1 MKPKAARGSF
11 LGRLIRRLFW
21 LSLIG
26 IVAVVVGLGALL
38 WYYGRG
44 LPSVASLR
52 YYNPPQVTRVVDRH
66 GAVIDEVFT
75 ERRTVVPISR
85 VPRVLVLSVLAA
97 EDADF
102 YRHQGLDYPGLIRAF
117 VRALITGRV
126 QGTSTITQQIV
137 KNLILS
143 PERSLA
149 RKVRELILARRIEQE
164 FSKEE
169 ILGLYLNSINYG
181 HGRYGVQEASQFYF
195 GKNVQ
200 DLSLAEASLLAGVPQ
215 SPTHLSPRAHP
226 EAARRRQLFVLGQ
239 LESKRAQ
246 YWPDLTV
253 AEIAAAR
260 DATVQL
266 VSGDT
271 NEEHAPEVMQLVRE
285 QLRSILGRDA
295 LLHGA
300 YVVHT
305 TIDLALERAAREAL
319 RKGLHALDERHDI
332 RPPFHAPQRARA
344 TPARRSSDALRVGRS
359 YDAVVTRTDDA
370 TGSVVLDIAGHA
382 ARGSMHNLARYNPD
396 HLTASRFFER
406 GARIR
411 VTVERIPPAQEQ
423 GSNVEVRID
432 LGPEGAILVI
442 DPRTRD
448 ILAMIGGYE
457 RTPGYNRAVQA
468 TRQPGSAFKPIVYGL
483 AIQSRRFT
491 PATLVLDAPEVFD
504 QWRPQNY
511 ETWNYQG
518 AIRLREA
525 VAQSVNLVA
534 IRVIQDVT
542 PAAAVDFARKLG
554 ITSALEPTLA
564 LSLGASDVKPIEL
577 VNAYATF
584 AAGGMFAQPRL
595 ITRIVGPDGRD
606 IALPARE
613 PAHPV
618 MTPAEA
624 YILTSMLTSVVQTG
638 TATGARRLQRAVAGK
653 TGTSNEARDAWF
665 VGYTPDFVAGVWI
678 GYDDY
683 HRSLGRRESGGRAAV
698 PVWLDVMQIAEH
710 NRPVVDF
717 PMPSGVVTARI
728 DPATGLLAYEG
739 EANAI
744 DEVFLEGTAPT
755 ESAPASDIVDTNTF
769 LLEQLAPT
777 TAQAP
782 ASDQ

>member
-1 MKPKAARGSF
+1 MFVRVV
-11 LGRLIRRLFW
+11 RRVFW
-21 LSLIG
+21 LGLIG
-26 IVAVVVGLGALL
+26 IVAIAVGLSVLL
-38 WYYGRG
+38 WYYGRD
-44 LPSVASLR
+44 LPPVASLR
-52 YYNPPQVTRVVDRH
+52 HYNPPQVTRVVDRH
-66 GAVIDEVFT
+66 GALIEEFFT

-117 VRALITGRV
+117 VRALMTGRV

-164 FSKEE
+164 FTKEE

-226 EAARRRQLFVLGQ
+226 EAARRRQLFVLAQ

-253 AEIAAAR
+253 EAIEAAR
-260 DATVQL
+260 NATVQL

-285 QLRSILGRDA
+285 ELRA
-295 LLHGA
+295 LVGAEAMAHGA
-300 YVVHT
+300 YTVHT
-305 TIDLALERAAREAL
+305 TIDLGLQRAARAAL
-319 RKGLHALDERHDI
+319 REGLHALDERHGI
-332 RPPFHAPQRARA
+332 HPPFRAPERARRNPPRNA
-344 TPARRSSDALRVGRS
+344 NANAALRVGRS
-359 YDAVVTRTDDA
+359 YDALVTGTSDA
-370 TGSVVLDIAGHA
+370 TGEVQLEINGHRA
-382 ARGSMHNLARYNPD
+382 SSSMHSLARYNPD
-396 HLTASRFFER
+396 HLAASRFFER
-406 GARIR
+406 GARLR
-411 VTVERIPPAQEQ
+411 VTVEHLPDASDPT
-423 GSNVEVRID
+423 GEVQARID
-432 LGPEGAILVI
+432 LGPEGAIIVI

-448 ILAMIGGYE
+448 VLAMIGGYE

-491 PATLVLDAPEVFD
+491 PASLVLDAPEVFD

-511 ETWNYQG
+511 ETWTYQG

-534 IRVIQDVT
+534 IRVMQDVT
-542 PAAAVDFARKLG
+542 PPATVDFARKLG
-554 ITSALEPTLA
+554 ITTALEPTLA

-584 AAGGMFAQPRL
+584 AAGGMFAAPHL
-595 ITRIVGPDGRD
+595 IASIDGPNGRPVQLRTRGPAQR
-606 IALPARE
+606 
-613 PAHPV
+613 V
-618 MTPAEA
+618 MTQAEA
-624 YILTSMLTSVVQTG
+624 YVLTSMLTSVVQTG
-638 TATGARRLQRAVAGK
+638 TATGARRLGRAVAGK
-653 TGTSNEARDAWF
+653 TGTSNEAHDAWF
-665 VGYTPDFVAGVWI
+665 VGYTPDLVTGVWI

-698 PVWLDVMQIAEH
+698 PVWLSVMQVAEQG
-710 NRPVVDF
+710 RPAVDF
-717 PMPSGVVTARI
+717 PMPAGVVTARI
-728 DPATGLLAYEG
+728 DPVSGLLASEG
-739 EANAI
+739 ATNAI

-755 ESAPASDIVDTNTF
+755 ETAPPSDVVDTNAF
-769 LLEQLAPT
+769 MIEQLAPGT
-777 TAQAP
+777 AP
-782 ASDQ
+782 ASGTP